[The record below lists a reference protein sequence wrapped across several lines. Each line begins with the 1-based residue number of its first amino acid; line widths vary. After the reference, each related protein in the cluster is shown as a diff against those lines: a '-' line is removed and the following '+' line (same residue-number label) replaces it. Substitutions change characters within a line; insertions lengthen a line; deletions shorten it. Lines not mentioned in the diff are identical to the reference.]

1 MNRGVYFL
9 ANDGVIDLAI
19 AFLNS
24 FRKHNPDIP
33 LCLIPFNMDF
43 EQLREL
49 RHKYRF
55 SIYSNGEILARCD
68 EISVRFHK
76 QVLGHYRKLAIW
88 EGDFDQF
95 IYIDVD
101 TVVLRNIEF
110 AFPFLS
116 RFDFVTS
123 HSNTPDIVKWVWKPS
138 IYSAGRLT
146 EEQIAFSANTG
157 FIMSKK
163 RALTLETV
171 TPKLADALSLASH
184 MVLFCKEQPLL
195 NYLIVTSDKKYTS
208 LLNLSLLWRSSD
220 ILLEAWAGLKGG
232 IIKDGQVLLPNG
244 TSPPLFLIHW
254 AGKYQPRF
262 LDKLIFFILR
272 KLRIRGKNDRLV
284 VRFFMPYRKL
294 WEYYRFL
301 I

>member
-9 ANDGVIDLAI
+9 ANDGIIDLAI

-33 LCLIPFNMDF
+33 LCLIPFNSDF
-43 EQLREL
+43 EQLRDL
-49 RHKYRF
+49 RNKYHF

-68 EISVRFHK
+68 EISVGFHK
-76 QVLGHYRKLAIW
+76 RVMGHYRKLAIW

-110 AFPFLS
+110 AFAFLY

-123 HSNTPDIVKWVWKPS
+123 HSNIPEIVKWVWKPS

-163 RALTLETV
+163 GALTLETV
-171 TPKLADALSLASH
+171 MPRLASALSLASH
-184 MVLFCKEQPLL
+184 MVLFCKEQPFL
-195 NYLIVTSDKKYTS
+195 NYLIVTSGKKYTS
-208 LLNLSLLWRSSD
+208 LLNLSLSRRSPD

-232 IIKDGQVLLPNG
+232 IVKDGDLLLSNG
-244 TSPPLFLIHW
+244 ARPPVFLMHW
-254 AGKYQPRF
+254 AGQYQPRF
-262 LDKLIFFILR
+262 RDKLIFFILR
-272 KLRIRGKNDRLV
+272 KLRLRGENDRLM
-284 VRFFMPYRKL
+284 VRFFMPYREL

-301 I
+301 V